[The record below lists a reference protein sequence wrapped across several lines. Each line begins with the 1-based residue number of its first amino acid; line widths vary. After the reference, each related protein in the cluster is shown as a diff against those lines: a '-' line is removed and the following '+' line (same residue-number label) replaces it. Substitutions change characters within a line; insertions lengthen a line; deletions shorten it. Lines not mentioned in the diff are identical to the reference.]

1 MCRCPHYGIEERRQA
16 MNILISFIILI
27 VAANLYILI
36 RNEKVFVFRTYIL
49 DRAHN
54 ELLRILYEDID
65 KYESMHKEWNK
76 IYDRHSYNKML
87 LTKCFLALS
96 L

>member
-1 MCRCPHYGIEERRQA
+1 

-65 KYESMHKEWNK
+65 KYESMH
-76 IYDRHSYNKML
+76 
-87 LTKCFLALS
+87 
-96 L
+96 

>member
-1 MCRCPHYGIEERRQA
+1 

-49 DRAHN
+49 DRAYN
-54 ELLRILYEDID
+54 ELLRILYEGID

-87 LTKCFLALS
+87 FSFKPLKSEHWFTEEEIKKFNL
-96 L
+96 

>member
-1 MCRCPHYGIEERRQA
+1 
-16 MNILISFIILI
+16 MNILISFVILI

-49 DRAHN
+49 DRAYD
-54 ELLRILYEDID
+54 ELLRISHEDID
-65 KYESMHKEWNK
+65 KYESMHKEWDK

-87 LTKCFLALS
+87 SSFKPLKSEHWFTEEEIKKFNL
-96 L
+96 

>member
-1 MCRCPHYGIEERRQA
+1 
-16 MNILISFIILI
+16 MNILISFVILI

-49 DRAHN
+49 DRAYD
-54 ELLRILYEDID
+54 ELLRISHEDID
-65 KYESMHKEWNK
+65 KYESMHKEWDK

-87 LTKCFLALS
+87 LALS